1 MPYLRVT
8 LRDSTALNVYDSG
21 TDSTLPP
28 LLFVHGNSCDHT
40 FLAHQIE
47 HFQGVRRVIAPD
59 LRGHG
64 ESDAPREG
72 YAFASLAEDL
82 ADLLEQLEGME
93 GRAVAAVGH
102 SMGGM
107 VVLELAH
114 QHPER
119 VAGVACL
126 DSTVISPP
134 GRPSRIHS
142 LLDGLRSSA
151 WRGYFQR
158 YFEAAFDPSD
168 DPQRK
173 QAILE
178 HMLRTPQHVV
188 VALFEQ
194 WRTADGAAAARA
206 CRVPLL
212 YVSSSRPRMDV
223 AQLAELCPQ
232 LTQGRVVG
240 SGHFLTLEVP
250 AQVNAMLERFLEISG
265 I

>member
-1 MPYLRVT
+1 MAYTRVT
-8 LRDSTALNVYDSG
+8 LRDGTALNVYDSG
-21 TDSTLPP
+21 AEGVLPP

-40 FLAHQIE
+40 FLTPQIE
-47 HFQGVRRVIAPD
+47 HFQKTRRVIAPD

-64 ESDAPREG
+64 ESDAPQEG
-72 YAFASLAEDL
+72 YAFAELAEDL
-82 ADLLEQLEGME
+82 AEMLNGLEGME
-93 GRAVAAVGH
+93 GRAVTAVGH
-102 SMGGM
+102 SMGGV

-114 QHPER
+114 HHPEL

-126 DSTVISPP
+126 DSTVLSPP

-142 LLDGLRSSA
+142 LLDGLRSTA
-151 WRGYFQR
+151 WQGYFLR
-158 YFEAAFDPSD
+158 YFEAAFDPVD

-178 HMLRTPQHVV
+178 RMLRTPQHVI

-194 WRTADGAAAARA
+194 WRIADGAAAARA
-206 CRVPLL
+206 CRAPML
-212 YVSSSRPRMDV
+212 YVSSSRPRTDT

-232 LTQGRVVG
+232 LMHGQAVG

-250 AQVNAMLERFLEISG
+250 AQVNAMLERFLEING
-265 I
+265 L